1 MRGSKSDP
9 TVSFGPEKVTRKRCD
24 LDMVRAW
31 LSLPRAHAPIYSMAL
46 PLAHQN
52 GAYPGPL
59 TRNVADLLL
68 GPDEQDRPCV
78 WLLAACP
85 PRPCAPGA
93 RSADL

>member
-1 MRGSKSDP
+1 
-9 TVSFGPEKVTRKRCD
+9 
-24 LDMVRAW
+24 
-31 LSLPRAHAPIYSMAL
+31 MAL